1 MNIRPITPEDSDAV
15 AALVNASYS
24 GFDPEFRMVGRR
36 VQTGERIHAAIVQRG
51 ERGVVAETD
60 DGGQLLG
67 VSLWRPYGDPVA
79 VSHLH
84 LLFVHPDQNRKGLGG
99 ELISRHWEQSKAD
112 WPEVGIFTLNVLKG
126 SYWALPF
133 YAKQGYRIYQEG
145 DEGSVPNLGAYFR
158 GPHPPG
164 RQPPEP
170 YFILHYLPAQDVPAK
185 AG

>member
-1 MNIRPITPEDSDAV
+1 MRIRPVVPGDAEAI

-36 VQTGERIHAAIVQRG
+36 VQSGQRIHASIVERG

-60 DGGQLLG
+60 GGENLTG
-67 VSLWRPYGDPVA
+67 VALWRPYGDPTA

-84 LLFVHPDQNRKGLGG
+84 LLFVHPEQNRKGLGAK
-99 ELISRHWEQSKAD
+99 LIEQHWQRSAAD
-112 WPEVGIFTLNVLKG
+112 WPGTRIFTLNVLKG

-133 YAKQGYRIYQEG
+133 YAKHGYRIYEEG
-145 DEGSVPNLGAYFR
+145 DESSVPDLDTYLK

-164 RQPPEP
+164 RKPPEP
-170 YFILHYLPAQDVPAK
+170 YFILHYLPAADVPRAVN
-185 AG
+185 

>member
-1 MNIRPITPEDSDAV
+1 MKIRPIEPEDSAAV
-15 AALVNASYS
+15 AALVNASYA

-36 VQTGERIHAAIVQRG
+36 VQTWERIRAAIVERG
-51 ERGVVAETD
+51 ERGVVAESD
-60 DGGQLLG
+60 DGQLLG

-99 ELISRHWEQSKAD
+99 ELISRHWEGSKAV
-112 WPEVGIFTLNVLKG
+112 WPQVGIFTLNVLKG

-145 DEGSVPNLGAYFR
+145 DESSVPYLDAYLK

-164 RQPPEP
+164 RQFPEP
-170 YFILHYLPAQDVPAK
+170 YFIPHYLPAQDAPAK
-185 AG
+185 AA